1 MKNWIKS
8 ALSSERSNTRLNAD
22 DWSHK
27 SQANRPLIALQLPQ
41 QASWG
46 GYNFSGKSLSGLSH
60 EAYQRNA
67 IAYRCVRLIAESAA
81 SVDFQITRNGRID
94 ETDPLSRAFAH
105 THIETSFTEVLEA
118 FYGYLQLTGNGYL
131 EAIKCN
137 ENIVGFRALRPDR
150 VEVKTSANGYK
161 IGYVHRIN
169 NQTRLIKDD
178 LTTGQCG
185 VFHQRVFNPVDDH
198 YGFAPMKAASRA
210 VDLHNEGARW
220 VKALLDN
227 SARPS
232 GALIYKGA
240 SGGERLSGEQFDRLK
255 AELEQAHTG
264 AERAGRPML
273 LEGGLD
279 WKAMS
284 LTPTDMD
291 FLNARREAAREI
303 ALAFGVPPMLLGIPG
318 DNTYANYK
326 EANLAFWR
334 TVVLP
339 LVKKT
344 SHGLQRWL
352 RSFYG
357 PDVEICVDMDGI
369 IALSAER
376 SALWERLQ
384 SASFL
389 TDSERRKM
397 AGLPTLEADNG

>member
-8 ALSSERSNTRLNAD
+8 ALSSERSDKRLNAA
-22 DWSHK
+22 DWSRK
-27 SQANRPLIALQLPQ
+27 SQADRPLIALQLSQ
-41 QASWG
+41 QARWG
-46 GYNFSGKSLSGLSH
+46 GQSFFDLSQD
-60 EAYQRNA
+60 AYQGNA

-81 SVDFQITRNGRID
+81 SVGFHILRNGKHD
-94 ETDPLSRAFAH
+94 EADPVSRAFAH

-118 FYGYLQLTGNGYL
+118 FYGYLQVTGNGYL
-131 EAIKCN
+131 EAIRVDG
-137 ENIVGFRALRPDR
+137 NIVGFRALRPDR
-150 VEVKTSANGYK
+150 VDVKTSAKGFK

-178 LTTGQCG
+178 IATGQCG
-185 VFHQRVFNPVDDH
+185 VFHQRLFNPIDDH
-198 YGFAPMKAASRA
+198 YGFAPMEAASRA

-232 GALIYKGA
+232 GALIYKGV

-255 AELEQAHTG
+255 AELETAHTG
-264 AERAGRPML
+264 ADRAGRPML

-291 FLNARREAAREI
+291 FLNARREASREI

-334 TVVLP
+334 TVILP

-344 SHGLQRWL
+344 SQGLQRWL
-352 RSFYG
+352 RPFYG
-357 PDVEICVDMDGI
+357 SDVQICVDMEGI
-369 IALSAER
+369 TALSAER
-376 SALWERLQ
+376 SALWDRLQ

-389 TDSERRKM
+389 TDAERRKM
-397 AGLPTLEADNG
+397 AGLPSLEANHDT

>member
-8 ALSSERSNTRLNAD
+8 ALSPERSNKRLNAA

-27 SQANRPLIALQLPQ
+27 NQADRPLIALQLSQ
-41 QASWG
+41 QARWG
-46 GYNFSGKSLSGLSH
+46 DHSFSGLSL
-60 EAYQRNA
+60 EGYQRNA
-67 IAYRCVRLIAESAA
+67 IAYRCVRLIAETAA
-81 SVDFQITRNGRID
+81 SVGFHIMRNGQVD
-94 ETDPLSRAFAH
+94 EADPITRAFAH
-105 THIETSFTEVLEA
+105 THIETPFTEVLEA
-118 FYGYLQLTGNGYL
+118 FYGYLQVTGNGYI
-131 EAIKCN
+131 EAIKL
-137 ENIVGFRALRPDR
+137 EDNIVGFRCLRPDR
-150 VEVKTSANGYK
+150 VEIKTSPKGYK
-161 IGYVHRIN
+161 VGYIHRIN
-169 NQTRLIKDD
+169 NQARLIKDD
-178 LTTGQCG
+178 IATGQCG
-185 VFHQRVFNPVDDH
+185 VFHQRLFNPVDDH
-198 YGFAPMKAASRA
+198 YGFAPMEAASRA

-318 DNTYANYK
+318 DNTYSNYK

-334 TVVLP
+334 TVILP

-344 SHGLQRWL
+344 AQGMQRWL
-352 RSFYG
+352 RPFYG
-357 PDVEICVDMDGI
+357 PDVQICVDMDGI
-369 IALSAER
+369 TALSAER

-397 AGLPTLEADNG
+397 AGLPVLEADDG